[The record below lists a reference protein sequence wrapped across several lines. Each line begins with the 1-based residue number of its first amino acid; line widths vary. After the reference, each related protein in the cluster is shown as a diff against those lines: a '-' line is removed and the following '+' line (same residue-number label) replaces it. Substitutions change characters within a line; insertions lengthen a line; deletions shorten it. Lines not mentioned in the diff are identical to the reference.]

1 MNLTPLGFWTSL
13 WQQGVERGHKG
24 KLQQSAS
31 PVNEQAATG
40 RGGWKA
46 DGMICSALAKH
57 PTNLL
62 THGIGGQVAATVAS
76 WSEQGAALQNLAAR
90 IVERA

>member
-24 KLQQSAS
+24 QLQQSAS

-46 DGMICSALAKH
+46 DGMICSALAKR
-57 PTNLL
+57 PTDLL